1 MLFQKVK
8 RIYTRLI
15 FLSAMFIIDQSR
27 NTSQLKYCAELSQ
40 LLSLLQ
46 LQVCDLLYRLEL
58 QSSMPKLGLRGAIAH
73 W

>member
-40 LLSLLQ
+40 LLSFLQ
-46 LQVCDLLYRLEL
+46 LQVCDILANKHAKARVEGCDCSLVE
-58 QSSMPKLGLRGAIAH
+58 
-73 W
+73 